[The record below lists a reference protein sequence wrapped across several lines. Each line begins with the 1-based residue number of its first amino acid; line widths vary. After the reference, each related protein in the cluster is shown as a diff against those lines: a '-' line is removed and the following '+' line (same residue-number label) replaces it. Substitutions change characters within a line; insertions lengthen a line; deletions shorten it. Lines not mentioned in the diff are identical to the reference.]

1 MAEAL
6 FSFEPFEFNGIQGGY
21 GTLEGYEKDNS
32 GKGKQDHLFGIE
44 DWEEFESLCSQYG
57 LFQESIPDKRAHF
70 SKAQQQQQQSPRS
83 NHWALDELQF
93 DTVSIPIQPIQESK
107 KLEDFQA
114 GIKEPLHEPNRE
126 KPYPFSL
133 SSLELLNNY
142 GGGVKKLKRENLS
155 NISNEINAE
164 RQRLS
169 TEEVMRVAGAR
180 YVEFS
185 SQRGDDFTLH
195 MHPFGF
201 ALMGLSQEET
211 KDVELVH
218 FLLSAA
224 EKVGCQQ
231 FERAS
236 RFLTRC
242 EWIAS
247 DTGNPVE
254 RIVFYFAKA
263 LREKIDRETGHF
275 KGFKGNGRKDL
286 IDLGFATNL
295 ASIACHQDLP
305 FIQVTQFTGIQAIV
319 EHVALSGKIHLVDL
333 AIRSG
338 VQWTVLMQ
346 ALADRDESPVSL
358 LKITAVTTMDKNH
371 VEETGKRLESFAKSL
386 NLPFSFNVVF
396 VTEMKE
402 LKEELLAVEAEE
414 VVAVY
419 APLVLRSMIPRPD
432 YLDVLMRVIKKLSP
446 SIMVVTEVEAN
457 HNSPSFVTRFIEAL
471 FFYSA
476 FFHCLEVCMGSTTKS
491 QYRMMTEAMFFGEGI
506 RNMIAAEGEE
516 RVVRNVKMDVW
527 RAFFSRFGMVEMEF
541 SEASLYQASLI
552 IKRFACGSCCSLE
565 KDGKCLI
572 VGWKGTPIHSLSAW
586 KFT

>member
-32 GKGKQDHLFGIE
+32 RKGKQDHLFGIE

-93 DTVSIPIQPIQESK
+93 DTVSTPIQPIQESK

-195 MHPFGF
+195 MHAFGF

-516 RVVRNVKMDVW
+516 R
-527 RAFFSRFGMVEMEF
+527 F
-541 SEASLYQASLI
+541 
-552 IKRFACGSCCSLE
+552 LE